1 MAAIFFSFKP
11 ALNIYNNQ
19 CVICTH
25 WYPALHGV
33 VNTPLNCHN
42 GTAPGNNNR
51 RIFVL
56 TKHNDMPTKIF
67 VNLAVKDLEKT
78 KNFFDKLGFTFNKQF
93 TDDKAACM
101 IINDDAAVMLLSV
114 PFFKSFTPKQKE
126 VADASSS
133 TEVMIALSADSK
145 DRVHEMMNI
154 ALSAGATEAREPQDY
169 GFMFGRSFNDLDGHV
184 WEIIW
189 MDPNARPQ
197 Q

>member
-1 MAAIFFSFKP
+1 
-11 ALNIYNNQ
+11 
-19 CVICTH
+19 
-25 WYPALHGV
+25 
-33 VNTPLNCHN
+33 
-42 GTAPGNNNR
+42 
-51 RIFVL
+51 
-56 TKHNDMPTKIF
+56 MPTKIF

-93 TDDKAACM
+93 TDEKAACM
-101 IINDDAAVMLLSV
+101 IINDDAAVMLLSG

-126 VADASSS
+126 VADANRS
-133 TEVMIALSADSK
+133 TEVMIALSANSK

-154 ALSAGATEAREPQDY
+154 ALSMGATEAREPQDY

-189 MDPNARPQ
+189 MDPAAMPQ